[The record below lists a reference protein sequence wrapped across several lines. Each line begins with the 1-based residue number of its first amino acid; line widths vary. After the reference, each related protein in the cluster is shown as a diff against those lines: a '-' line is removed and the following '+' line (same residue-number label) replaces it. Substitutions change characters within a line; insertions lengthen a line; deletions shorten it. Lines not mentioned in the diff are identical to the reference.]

1 MIQSQMFLLSEE
13 AVWKADMAARRER
26 VSRMYPK
33 KRGGRHRVP
42 AMPVLH
48 LPRRRRGRAV
58 AVA

>member
-1 MIQSQMFLLSEE
+1 MIQSQMFLMSQE

-33 KRGGRHRVP
+33 RSGRRRIP
-42 AMPVLH
+42 ARPVLH
-48 LPRRRRGRAV
+48 LPGRHRRRTV